1 MQKENKVVKSPRKDT
16 SKLVTETNSSQV
28 KLDLVKDL
36 KVDEKWISFD
46 RRKGNKK
53 RSYAEVVT
61 GNIVYGGKNMKSG
74 QKQFNTS
81 SNLRDSSAE
90 EASSRAENKGEEKL
104 FTIDD
109 K

>member
-1 MQKENKVVKSPRKDT
+1 M
-16 SKLVTETNSSQV
+16 
-28 KLDLVKDL
+28 
-36 KVDEKWISFD
+36 KVDEKWISLD

-61 GNIVYGGKNMKSG
+61 GNIVHGGKNMTSG
-74 QKQFNTS
+74 QNQFDTS
-81 SNLRDSSAE
+81 SNLRDNSAVE
-90 EASSRAENKGEEKL
+90 VSFRAENKGEENL